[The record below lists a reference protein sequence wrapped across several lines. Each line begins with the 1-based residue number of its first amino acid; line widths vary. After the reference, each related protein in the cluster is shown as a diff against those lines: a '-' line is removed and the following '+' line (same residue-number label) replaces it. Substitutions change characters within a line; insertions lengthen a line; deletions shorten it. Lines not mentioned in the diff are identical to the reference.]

1 MGTISDRWVVYPLEN
16 LSPNETY
23 LQGRSSKMGFPP
35 VIKTDNSQGELL
47 KMDRSLPT
55 ALF

>member
-47 KMDRSLPT
+47 KMDGSLPT